1 MSKPVILSFFA
12 QSPDHKVLTYLDEES
27 KFVKAAWRQHSEDN
41 KKDYYEVQYF
51 DSQYTTI
58 EEIPDQLSKYKEIVL
73 LHYGGHAGNQKIFL
87 NDGIGHAVGLA
98 GLVGGI
104 ATLKL
109 VFLNG
114 CATYDQVALL
124 FDKGVKAVIATN
136 NAISDP
142 KAKKFASDFYNEL
155 SKAGKTIQE
164 AYNFAMNSLAL
175 NDGINREERMVWDRG
190 FITEK
195 KDNSP
200 LWQLFVKQGYEK
212 LLDDP
217 YWWVIGNLALSQP
230 PPKHAALPKLFFIY
244 NESAREDY
252 KVFKD
257 ELYPKIVREKLLI
270 NGIYDI
276 QSTLNTIAI
285 KAEIN
290 AADVVFILIRNNE
303 FIEFWKSLDLKA
315 ENFVDKFVV
324 FVKISDPDFS
334 LEILNNEGIEASAII
349 PPKRWSNS
357 FSVLDKAPND
367 LKKLMFSDVFVETIE
382 NVIDVLPKYI
392 REFNFTIPKREFEN
406 TLKSNQKILF
416 TYIEGTPTCGQ
427 NMLLRKFEEKLT
439 EVNKSV
445 NKIKIPLKINF
456 LQIGNELEPLEVLV
470 SENLKINGNL
480 YAGLSDLNQREHVI
494 IIFDDFLFQDNA
506 GESLVD
512 TQAKLILKFFTKL
525 QTELANNEMVNTI
538 LIVLVNRHYK
548 GNSILRS
555 DDLSDRLSTLCCQI
569 NPVKYEEIITW
580 KKDKD
585 PADRIL
591 KELLPDK
598 LNLNWP
604 SYMEPTIMAIG
615 KQLRIPSKV
624 LATIFE

>member
-1 MSKPVILSFFA
+1 M
-12 QSPDHKVLTYLDEES
+12 
-27 KFVKAAWRQHSEDN
+27 
-41 KKDYYEVQYF
+41 
-51 DSQYTTI
+51 
-58 EEIPDQLSKYKEIVL
+58 
-73 LHYGGHAGNQKIFL
+73 
-87 NDGIGHAVGLA
+87 
-98 GLVGGI
+98 
-104 ATLKL
+104 
-109 VFLNG
+109 
-114 CATYDQVALL
+114 
-124 FDKGVKAVIATN
+124 
-136 NAISDP
+136 
-142 KAKKFASDFYNEL
+142 
-155 SKAGKTIQE
+155 
-164 AYNFAMNSLAL
+164 
-175 NDGINREERMVWDRG
+175 
-190 FITEK
+190 
-195 KDNSP
+195 
-200 LWQLFVKQGYEK
+200 
-212 LLDDP
+212 
-217 YWWVIGNLALSQP
+217 
-230 PPKHAALPKLFFIY
+230 
-244 NESAREDY
+244 
-252 KVFKD
+252 
-257 ELYPKIVREKLLI
+257 
-270 NGIYDI
+270 
-276 QSTLNTIAI
+276 
-285 KAEIN
+285 KAES
-290 AADVVFILIRNNE
+290 F
-303 FIEFWKSLDLKA
+303 K
-315 ENFVDKFVV
+315 DKFVV

-334 LEILNNEGIEASAII
+334 LEILTNEGIEASAII

-367 LKKLMFSDVFVETIE
+367 LKKLMFSDVFTETIE

-416 TYIEGTPTCGQ
+416 TYIEGTQTCGQ
-427 NMLLRKFEEKLT
+427 NMLLRKFEEKLA

-445 NKIKIPLKINF
+445 NKIKIPLKINY

-480 YAGLSDLNQREHVI
+480 YAGLSNLNQREHVI

-525 QTELANNEMVNTI
+525 QTELANKEMVNTI
-538 LIVLVNRHYK
+538 LVVVVNRHYK

-555 DDLSDRLSTLCCQI
+555 DDLSDKLSTLCCQI